1 MSQAIVLLHYFSGS
15 SESWKFVAR
24 CLPNNQEIVT
34 LDLPG
39 FGQSPMIANPSIRGY
54 STWVW
59 QQLKNLGSE
68 RFVLIGHSMGGKI
81 AMDMAAMQSSKHGDS
96 QRHRGLQSVG
106 LIAPSPAT
114 REPMPKSKKDELES
128 THPSVAAAENMIDD
142 SAVMPLS
149 NGRRA
154 LAVQTNMQSHQQAW
168 RWWLREGMEH
178 SIAKEASRIDVPVS
192 VLASEDD
199 PVIPMANLERDVID
213 IIPDSRLTRVRDA
226 GHLMPLEDERL
237 VAEWIANL

>member
-1 MSQAIVLLHYFSGS
+1 MTQTIVLLHYFSGS
-15 SESWKFVAR
+15 SESWRYVAR
-24 CLPNNQEIVT
+24 CLPADRKVVT

-59 QQLKNLGSE
+59 QQLKHLGIE

-81 AMDMAAMQSSKHGDS
+81 AMDMAAMQSSQPGDS
-96 QRHRGLQSVG
+96 QRHSGLQRLG

-114 REPMPKSKKDELES
+114 CEPMPESKKDELES
-128 THPSVAAAENMIDD
+128 THPSAAAAENMVDD
-142 SAVMPLS
+142 SAISRLS
-149 NGRRA
+149 MDRRD
-154 LAVQTNMQSHQQAW
+154 LAVQTNLQSHRQAW

-178 SIAKEASRIDVPVS
+178 SIAKEASQIDVPVS
-192 VLASEDD
+192 VLASDDD
-199 PVIPMANLERDVID
+199 PVIPMANLERDVIG
-213 IIPDSRLTRVRDA
+213 IIPDSRLTRVRDV

-237 VAEWIANL
+237 VADWIANL